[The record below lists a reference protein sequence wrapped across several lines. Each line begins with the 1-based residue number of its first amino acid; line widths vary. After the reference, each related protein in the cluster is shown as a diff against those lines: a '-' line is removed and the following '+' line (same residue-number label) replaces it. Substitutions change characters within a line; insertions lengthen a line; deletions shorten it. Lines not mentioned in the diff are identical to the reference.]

1 MPFLMYRNNDLGLQ
15 SSSYPCILGSALN
28 EYRINTSVII
38 YYINKSKAMAILIL
52 HNLGYI
58 LKCCFPYVT
67 NNHAWPAF
75 PIFLNDQR
83 TSKDKTWQHLNK
95 I

>member
-1 MPFLMYRNNDLGLQ
+1 M
-15 SSSYPCILGSALN
+15 
-28 EYRINTSVII
+28 T
-38 YYINKSKAMAILIL
+38 ILIS
-52 HNLGYI
+52 HSLGYI

-75 PIFLNDQR
+75 PIFLTDQR

-95 I
+95 IYN